1 MKTCLGCGQPTQRAA
16 QAKRCLTCARQAFNA
31 RTSAYMKAHPHVGRK
46 ASKRWNQQHP
56 DTVKA
61 MNARPGRHR
70 ISRYGLSEVEFAAM
84 LTRQGYRCLGCQRRF
99 DRVRLNIDHDHQTNK
114 VRGLLCHGCNAALG
128 LLEENKETL
137 TRLRAYLDYDRAKT
151 HIYVTGSLRNPA
163 VIEVG
168 HRLRKEGYE
177 VVDDWIAA
185 GPDADTCWQ
194 QYETAKG
201 HTYQEALHGR
211 AAENVFNFDLSWVD
225 LCDIGILVMPAGK
238 SSHLELGY
246 MTGQGKPTYI
256 LQPDTPERFEVMPQ
270 FAAGVYTDLEDL
282 CQAVKRLST

>member
-1 MKTCLGCGQPTQRAA
+1 MSGKEWNRAHPEKMREA
-16 QAKRCLTCARQAFNA
+16 QARH
-31 RTSAYMKAHPHVGRK
+31 RTKHPE
-46 ASKRWNQQHP
+46 S
-56 DTVKA
+56 VKKN
-61 MNARPGRHR
+61 NARPGRHR
-70 ISRYGLSEVEFAAM
+70 ISRYGLSENEFAVM
-84 LTRQGYRCLGCQRRF
+84 LVRQGYRCLGCQRRF
-99 DRVRLNIDHDHQTNK
+99 DTVRMNIDHDHKTNR
-114 VRGLLCHGCNAALG
+114 VRGILCHGCNAALG
-128 LLEENKETL
+128 LLNENKATL
-137 TRLRAYLDYDRAKT
+137 TRLRAYLDYDRTKT

-194 QYETAKG
+194 QYETARG

-256 LQPDTPERFEVMPQ
+256 LQLDTPERFEVMPQ
-270 FAAGVYTDLEDL
+270 FATGVYTNLEDL
-282 CQAVKRLST
+282 IAALTA